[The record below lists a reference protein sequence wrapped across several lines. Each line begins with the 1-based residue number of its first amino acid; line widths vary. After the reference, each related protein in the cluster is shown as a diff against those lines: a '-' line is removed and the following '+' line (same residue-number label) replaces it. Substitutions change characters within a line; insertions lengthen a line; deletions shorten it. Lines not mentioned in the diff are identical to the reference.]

1 MVTASCPRKRG
12 KKNKVKKVKIRL
24 DKSASPEMSKIGCDL
39 EVIEQEL
46 GLHVKLTW
54 RIFGSGT
61 AGSPH
66 AVDGVR

>member
-1 MVTASCPRKRG
+1 VKR
-12 KKNKVKKVKIRL
+12 VEIRL
-24 DKSASPEMSKIGCDL
+24 DKSTSPEMSKIGCGL

-54 RIFGSGT
+54 RTFGRGT

>member
-1 MVTASCPRKRG
+1 MKRVEIG
-12 KKNKVKKVKIRL
+12 L
-24 DKSASPEMSKIGCDL
+24 EKSASPEMSKIGCGL

-54 RIFGSGT
+54 RIFGRGT
-61 AGSPH
+61 AASPH